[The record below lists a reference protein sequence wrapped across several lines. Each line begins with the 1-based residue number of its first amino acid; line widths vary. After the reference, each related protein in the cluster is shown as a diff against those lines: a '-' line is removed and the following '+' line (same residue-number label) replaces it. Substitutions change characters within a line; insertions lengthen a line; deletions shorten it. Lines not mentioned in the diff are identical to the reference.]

1 MHAAAESGNLR
12 RMRLKDKVAL
22 VTGASR
28 GIGHASALALAKE
41 GATIVGT
48 ARNAEDLAALAKEL
62 GGTSK
67 MVPGDVTK
75 AADVARVAS
84 EAIKAFGR
92 IDILVNN
99 AGIGGYRP
107 FLDWTEEDYDRIM
120 ATNAKSTWLCCK
132 EVIPHMLK
140 QGGGNIVNVSSVAGL
155 QGYPSEGIYCMSKFA
170 QVALAQSLDREFF
183 QKNIKVSLVCPGGVE
198 THFAIGDGRTYEGAN
213 MKGFSTPEDVAE
225 AVLLAVLPR
234 DRTRVVNVIL
244 RPMNEMT

>member
-1 MHAAAESGNLR
+1 
-12 RMRLKDKVAL
+12 MRLKDKVAL

-28 GIGHASALALAKE
+28 GIGHASCLALAKE

-48 ARNAEDLAALAKEL
+48 ARNHKDLEALEKQIQAS
-62 GGTSK
+62 GGKARTFAC
-67 MVPGDVTK
+67 DVTK
-75 AADVARVAS
+75 SAEVAACVKQAVTD
-84 EAIKAFGR
+84 FGR

-99 AGIGGYRP
+99 AGMGGYRP
-107 FLDWTEEDYDRIM
+107 FLDWTEDDYDKIM
-120 ATNAKSTWLCCK
+120 ETNAKSTWLFCK
-132 EVIPHMLK
+132 ETIPHMLK

-170 QVALAQSLDREFF
+170 QVALSQSLDREFY

-198 THFAIGDGRTYEGAN
+198 THFAIGDGRTYDGAN

-225 AVLLAVLPR
+225 AVVLAVLPR
-234 DRTRVVNVIL
+234 ERSRIVNIIM

>member
-1 MHAAAESGNLR
+1 
-12 RMRLKDKVAL
+12 MRLKDKVAL

-28 GIGHASALALAKE
+28 GIGYASSIALAKE

-48 ARNAEDLAALAKEL
+48 ARGKKDLDALEAEVKKLGAKVK
-62 GGTSK
+62 TFQC
-67 MVPGDVTK
+67 DVTK
-75 AADVARVAS
+75 SAEVAACVKGAMD
-84 EAIKAFGR
+84 AFGR

-120 ATNAKSTWLCCK
+120 ATNAKSTWMFCK

-140 QGGGNIVNVSSVAGL
+140 QGGGNIVNLSSVAGL

-170 QVALAQSLDREFF
+170 QVALSQSLDREFF

-198 THFAIGDGRTYEGAN
+198 THFAIGDGRTPDGAN
-213 MKGFSTPEDVAE
+213 MKGFSTAEDVAE
-225 AVLLAVLPR
+225 AVVLAVIPR